1 MRVRHISLTN
11 FRLYARLESQLPAG
25 PLILVGANAQGKTS
39 LLEALYYLATAQS
52 HHAATDKQLI
62 NFLAL
67 NEAQP
72 FARIVAEVE
81 TQRELQRIELRLVI
95 DPTATTEG
103 RLRKEILLNGV
114 KKRVG
119 DLAGRVNVV
128 LFLPQDMAIVE
139 GAPSDRRRYLD
150 LALSQVDATY
160 SFAHGEYAKVLSQRN
175 ALLKQLQE
183 RGGSEAAAREPRSGS
198 PHALEGRGGPAE
210 QLEFWDERLGEHAGV
225 VMAARIAALAEL
237 EALAAPIHRDLTAG
251 SDSLRLAYHPAF
263 DPAGAP
269 EGQLGLPLQVPV
281 HHIGLTADDI
291 AERLKQKLKATRTE
305 EIARGMTL
313 SGPHRDEIRFV
324 ANGMDVGTYGSRGQA
339 RTAVLALK
347 LAEMEWMRRRSGEWP
362 ILLLDEVL
370 AELDGNRRRDLL
382 NRLNGADQCVLTT
395 TDLDHFP
402 AEFAGRAAVWQIQ
415 NGRVLSTD
423 GAD

>member
-11 FRLYARLESQLPAG
+11 FRLYARLESALPAG

-52 HHAATDKQLI
+52 QHAASDKQLI

-67 NEAQP
+67 QETQP

-81 TQRELQRIELRLVI
+81 TQAEMRRIEMRLVL
-95 DPTATTEG
+95 DPTAHTDS

-139 GAPSDRRRYLD
+139 GAPSERRRYLD
-150 LALSQVDATY
+150 LALSQVDTTY
-160 SFAHGEYAKVLSQRN
+160 SFALSEYTKILSQRN

-183 RGGSEAAAREPRSGS
+183 RSGN
-198 PHALEGRGGPAE
+198 GD
-210 QLEFWDERLGEHAGV
+210 QLEFWDSKLCEYGGA

-237 EALAAPIHRDLTAG
+237 ETLASAIHRELTAG

-263 DPAGAP
+263 DPTAAP

-281 HHIGLTADDI
+281 HQVGLAAPEI
-291 AERLKQKLKATRTE
+291 AERLKQKLAATRAE
-305 EIARGMTL
+305 EIARGQTL
-313 SGPHRDEIRFV
+313 SGPHRDELRFI
-324 ANGMDVGTYGSRGQA
+324 ANGVDVGTYGSRGQA

-347 LAEMEWMRRRSGEWP
+347 LAEMEWMRRRTGEWP

-370 AELDGNRRRDLL
+370 AELDANRRRDLL
-382 NRLNGADQCVLTT
+382 NRLTQAEQCVLTT
-395 TDLDHFP
+395 TDLNLFP
-402 AEFAGRAAVWQIQ
+402 PEFRAKASMWHIERGQV
-415 NGRVLSTD
+415 VP
-423 GAD
+423 